1 MSGAAEGSQSL
12 GGHGPA
18 ARDEKSG
25 AGRSKDTGE
34 AENLLCKI
42 YVLKNF
48 ILLKLLNIIDTSYNI
63 ILAEFYS

>member
-34 AENLLCKI
+34 AEKLSQSTGMDPILCLQRKHW
-42 YVLKNF
+42 VRNF
-48 ILLKLLNIIDTSYNI
+48 FL
-63 ILAEFYS
+63 